1 MSNNPLLTKS
11 SHPFGAIDFANI
23 KPEHYIPALNET
35 IAKARSAVEK
45 IKAQKNPNF
54 KDTIVALESSNHELN
69 VVTSTFFNLHSA
81 ESSDELQAVAKDFSP
96 ILTDFGNDIVLDDEL
111 FQKVKTVYENEKDKL
126 AGEDKQL
133 LEKTFKSFS
142 RNGAL
147 LNEADKEKLREL
159 DKELSKLSLEF
170 GDNVLS
176 ETNAYEMVITDE
188 SELSGLPESAIEG
201 AKELATE
208 KGMSGAWLFNLQ
220 FPSYLPF
227 MTYADSRKRREEL
240 FMARASL
247 ALKEG
252 KHDNRPLVKKIA
264 KLRHDRANL
273 LGYPTHAD
281 FILEERMAKSAAT
294 VNKFLQDLLDK
305 AKPFALKEVE
315 EVKAYAKLKGANFEL
330 MPWDYT
336 YYFEKLKDEKFS
348 VNAELLRPYFKLEN
362 VIDGVFTV
370 AHKLYGLK
378 FEKRSDIPLYHKDV
392 MTYEVKDDKGQ
403 FKSLFY
409 ADFFPRAGK
418 RSGAW
423 MTEYKGQYKENGI
436 DHRPHVAIVCNFS
449 KPTGNKP
456 SLLTL
461 EEVLTLFH
469 EFGHALHGM
478 LSNCTYEG
486 LAGTNVFWDFV
497 ELPSQI
503 FENWVYEKECL
514 DLFAKHYET
523 GETIPAEIVKKIKE
537 SSNFHEGRATLR
549 QLSFGILDMAWHNAD
564 PSRVDDVEEFEKK
577 ATAATRLMPEISGT
591 AGSTSFSHIFQGGYS
606 AGYYSYKWAEVLD
619 ADAFEAFKEKGIF
632 SKEVANKFQNSILS
646 QGGSRHPME
655 LYKEFRGREPDNTAL
670 LKRAGLLG

>member
-1 MSNNPLLTKS
+1 MSNPLLTPS
-11 SHPFGAIDFANI
+11 THPFGAIDFANI
-23 KPEHYIPALNET
+23 KPEHYIPALQET
-35 IAKARSAVEK
+35 IKKALNVIAE
-45 IKAQKNPNF
+45 IKAQANPTFEN
-54 KDTIVALESSNHELN
+54 TIVALEKSQYDMN

-81 ESSDELQAVAKDFSP
+81 ESSDELQAVAKDLSP
-96 ILTDFGNDIVLDDEL
+96 ILTDFGNDVTLDAGL
-111 FQKVKTVYENEKDKL
+111 FAKVKAVYDKEL
-126 AGEDKQL
+126 NKLQGEDKQL
-133 LEKTFKSFS
+133 LEKTFKSFA

-147 LNEADKEKLREL
+147 LNEKDKEKLREL

-176 ETNAYEMVITDE
+176 ETNAYEMIITDDF
-188 SELSGLPESAIEG
+188 ELSGLPESAIEG
-201 AKELATE
+201 AKELAIE
-208 KGMSGAWLFNLQ
+208 KGHSNAWIFNLQ

-240 FMARASL
+240 YMARASL
-247 ALKEG
+247 ALRDGE
-252 KHDNRPLVKKIA
+252 HDNRPLVKKISQ
-264 KLRHDRANL
+264 LRHTRANL
-273 LGYPTHAD
+273 LGYGTHAD
-281 FILEERMAKSAAT
+281 FILEERMAKSPET
-294 VNKFLQDLLDK
+294 VNNFLGELLAK

-315 EVKAYAKLKGANFEL
+315 EIKAYAKLKGADFEL

-348 VNAELLRPYFKLEN
+348 VNVELLRPYFKLEN
-362 VIDGVFTV
+362 VIDGVFNV
-370 AHKLYGLK
+370 AGKLYGLK
-378 FEKRSDIPLYHKDV
+378 FKKRSDIPLYHKDV
-392 MTYEVKDDKGQ
+392 MTYEVQDDKGN

-423 MTEYKGQYKENGI
+423 MTEYKGQYKENGV

-449 KPTGNKP
+449 KPTGGKP

-478 LSNCTYEG
+478 LSNCKYQG

-514 DLFAKHYET
+514 DLFAKHFET
-523 GETIPAEIVKKIKE
+523 GETLPAELVEKIKA

-549 QLSFGILDMAWHNAD
+549 QISFAMLDMAWHNAN
-564 PSRVDDVEEFEKK
+564 PSQVSDVEKFEKQVTEV
-577 ATAATRLMPEISGT
+577 ARLMPNIPGT
-591 AGSTSFSHIFQGGYS
+591 ASSTSFSHIFQGGYS

-619 ADAFEAFKEKGIF
+619 ADAFEAFKENGIF
-632 SKEVANKFQNSILS
+632 SREVAQKFHNSILS

-655 LYKEFRGREPDNTAL
+655 LYKEFRGREPDSSAL
-670 LKRAGLLG
+670 LKRAGLL